1 MAGHCGVLDMALNDV
16 LRNLNITVATMN
28 KNVEKQIEKCS
39 QDLLRKAIDK
49 TPMDKGEL
57 RKSGAVE
64 VEKKGLKTTG
74 KVSFGDGQVD
84 YADIVHEMPNDVNWT
99 EPGTGN
105 KYLENPLKENAKKY
119 LDSIKEATKI

>member
-1 MAGHCGVLDMALNDV
+1 MAGYCGVLDMALNNV
-16 LRNLNITVATMN
+16 IRNLNTTITAIN
-28 KNVEKQIEKCS
+28 KKAERQIEKCC

-49 TPMDKGEL
+49 TPMDTGEL

-74 KVSFGDGQVD
+74 KVSFGGGEVD

-99 EPGTGN
+99 ELGTGN
-105 KYLENPLKENAKKY
+105 KYLENPLKENAEKY
-119 LDSIKEATKI
+119 LNSIKEATKV

>member
-1 MAGHCGVLDMALNDV
+1 MALNDV

-28 KNVEKQIEKCS
+28 KKVEKQIEKCS

-49 TPMDKGEL
+49 TPMDTGEL

-64 VEKKGLKTTG
+64 VEKNGLKTTG
-74 KVSFGDGQVD
+74 RVSFGGGQVD

-105 KYLENPLKENAKKY
+105 KYLENPLKENAQKY
-119 LDSIKEATKI
+119 LDSIKEAAKV

>member
-1 MAGHCGVLDMALNDV
+1 MAGNCGVLDMALNDV
-16 LRNLNITVATMN
+16 IRRLNANITAIN
-28 KNVEKQIEKCS
+28 KKAEKQIEKCC

-49 TPMDKGEL
+49 TPMDTGEL

-64 VEKKGLKTTG
+64 VEKNGLKTTG
-74 KVSFGDGQVD
+74 KVSFGGGQVD

-105 KYLENPLKENAKKY
+105 KYLENPLKENSQKY
-119 LDSIKEATKI
+119 LDKIKEATKV